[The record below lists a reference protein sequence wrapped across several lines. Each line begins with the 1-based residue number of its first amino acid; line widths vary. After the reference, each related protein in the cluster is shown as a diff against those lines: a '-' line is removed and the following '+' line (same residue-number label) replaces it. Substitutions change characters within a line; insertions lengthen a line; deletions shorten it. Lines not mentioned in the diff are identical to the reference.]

1 MPTDVRAVAEVFRL
15 ARANPERGM
24 VASVLPLSF
33 VMALA
38 DPFTLLRG
46 GLGIHPTARLFV
58 ESQGRMRAAA
68 LVYLARRPEWVVL
81 LLAARPDPGGADG
94 AFRVLSEV
102 CAAAAREGMQRV
114 FAAVPD
120 QPVSRETLF
129 QAGFYSYTTET
140 WYVASGPVT
149 ATTKTTR
156 SVRPARGRDA
166 HDLFKLYLRTT
177 PHAVQRAEQLT
188 VTDFDLDRRAGAL
201 APPHLLEGNP
211 LSMRRGA
218 MLITRDGQDAI
229 DATYVG
235 FHGRG
240 VHPHVCKLRTAHVDV
255 DLARDLIRIGAASLD
270 AHHAVASPV
279 RPYEEHVARALES
292 EGFRPVAGA
301 MLFVKE
307 LAVRIEERA
316 LAPAVVR

>member
-1 MPTDVRAVAEVFRL
+1 MPTDVRAVAEVFLL

-68 LVYLARRPEWVVL
+68 LV
-81 LLAARPDPGGADG
+81 
-94 AFRVLSEV
+94 
-102 CAAAAREGMQRV
+102 
-114 FAAVPD
+114 
-120 QPVSRETLF
+120 
-129 QAGFYSYTTET
+129 
-140 WYVASGPVT
+140 
-149 ATTKTTR
+149 
-156 SVRPARGRDA
+156 
-166 HDLFKLYLRTT
+166 YLRTT

-240 VHPHVCKLRTAHVDV
+240 VHPHVCKLRTAHVD
-255 DLARDLIRIGAASLD
+255 
-270 AHHAVASPV
+270 
-279 RPYEEHVARALES
+279 
-292 EGFRPVAGA
+292 
-301 MLFVKE
+301 
-307 LAVRIEERA
+307 
-316 LAPAVVR
+316 